1 MSKTL
6 DEFAREA
13 FAYRAPLSVEDWATK
28 SVELSER
35 VTEQA
40 GPYTTKNHP
49 YVREIIEAIR
59 NPRINRVSLCWGS
72 QTAKTTSFY
81 VMLGFVIDQKPK
93 PILWVFPNEKL

>member
-13 FAYRAPLSVEDWATK
+13 FAYRAPLSVEEWATK

-40 GPYTTKNHP
+40 GPYTTKN
-49 YVREIIEAIR
+49 RTR
-59 NPRINRVSLCWGS
+59 LL
-72 QTAKTTSFY
+72 Q
-81 VMLGFVIDQKPK
+81 
-93 PILWVFPNEKL
+93 